1 MEGYMK
7 SFVDEVIKL
16 AGGVELAAR
25 GAVPLL
31 RRHAG
36 KLALLGAGG
45 LGVLGAQRGIQ
56 DIRMAE
62 QMRKQMG

>member
-1 MEGYMK
+1 MK

-16 AGGVELAAR
+16 GNVAEIAAR

-31 RRHAG
+31 RRNAG
-36 KLALLGAGG
+36 KLALIGAGG

>member
-1 MEGYMK
+1 MK
-7 SFVDEVIKL
+7 SFVEEFIKL
-16 AGGVELAAR
+16 GGIAGLAAR

-36 KLALLGAGG
+36 KLALVGAGG

-62 QMRKQMG
+62 QMRKQMS